1 MNFKRQSF
9 AAVFRA
15 VQETKY
21 MKTLTQ
27 VGQIGRTST
36 ADKNF
41 AIDTTFVLFFLA
53 VEFGQMLGT
62 FALDTAIFAVALL
75 TLLVMPYFLPSEDKP
90 GFGNWLLGRTLIAA
104 FAVSVGVMFKQSLGV
119 LPETFKFL
127 PMTLLIVTAM
137 LSCYIQFYGLL
148 KLRLAK

>member
-1 MNFKRQSF
+1 
-9 AAVFRA
+9 
-15 VQETKY
+15 

-27 VGQIGRTST
+27 IEQIGRSTT
-36 ADKNF
+36 ADKSF

-53 VEFGQMLGT
+53 VEFGQMLNN
-62 FALDTAIFAVALL
+62 FALDTVFFAI
-75 TLLVMPYFLPSEDKP
+75 TLLMLIVLPYFLSPDEKP
-90 GFGNWLLGRTLIAA
+90 KFGNWVLGRTLIAA

-119 LPETFKFL
+119 LPEMFRFL

>member
-1 MNFKRQSF
+1 
-9 AAVFRA
+9 
-15 VQETKY
+15 

-27 VGQIGRTST
+27 IGQIGRTST

-53 VEFGQMLGT
+53 VEFGQMIGN
-62 FALDTAIFAVALL
+62 FALDTAVFAVALAV
-75 TLLVMPYFLPSEDKP
+75 LLVMPYFLPSEDKP
-90 GFGNWLLGRTLIAA
+90 RFGNWLLGRTLIAA
-104 FAVSVGVMFKQSLGV
+104 FAVIIGAMFKQTLGV
-119 LPETFKFL
+119 LPETFRFL

>member
-1 MNFKRQSF
+1 
-9 AAVFRA
+9 
-15 VQETKY
+15 

-27 VGQIGRTST
+27 IGQIERISI

-53 VEFGQMLGT
+53 VEVGQIINN
-62 FALDTAIFAVALL
+62 FALDTIFFVI
-75 TLLVMPYFLPSEDKP
+75 TLLILIVMPYFLTSEEKP
-90 GFGNWLLGRTLIAA
+90 KFGNWVLGRSLIAV
-104 FAVSVGVMFKQSLGV
+104 FAISIGVLFKQSLGV
-119 LPETFKFL
+119 LPEMFRFL
-127 PMTLLIVTAM
+127 PMTLLIMTAM

>member
-1 MNFKRQSF
+1 
-9 AAVFRA
+9 
-15 VQETKY
+15 

-27 VGQIGRTST
+27 IGRIERSST
-36 ADKNF
+36 ADKGF

-53 VEFGQMLGT
+53 VEFGQIVTNFSFDTLF
-62 FALDTAIFAVALL
+62 FAL
-75 TLLVMPYFLPSEDKP
+75 TLLMLLVLPYFLPSEDKP
-90 GFGNWLLGRTLIAA
+90 SFANWVLGRTLIAA
-104 FAVSVGVMFKQSLGV
+104 FAVSIGVMFKQSLSV
-119 LPETFKFL
+119 LPETFRFL

>member
-1 MNFKRQSF
+1 
-9 AAVFRA
+9 
-15 VQETKY
+15 

-27 VGQIGRTST
+27 TGQIERVSN
-36 ADKNF
+36 ADRSF

-53 VEFGQMLGT
+53 VEFGQMLGGT
-62 FALDTAIFAVALL
+62 VALDTVFFAI
-75 TLLVMPYFLPSEDKP
+75 TLLMLLVLPYFLPSEDKP
-90 GFGNWLLGRTLIAA
+90 SFGNWVLGRTLIAG
-104 FAVSVGVMFKQSLGV
+104 FAVSIGVMFKQSLGV
-119 LPETFKFL
+119 LPEMFKFL

>member
-1 MNFKRQSF
+1 
-9 AAVFRA
+9 
-15 VQETKY
+15 

-27 VGQIGRTST
+27 IGRIERSTT
-36 ADKNF
+36 ADKGF

-53 VEFGQMLGT
+53 VEFGQIVTT
-62 FALDTAIFAVALL
+62 FSFDTVFFAI
-75 TLLVMPYFLPSEDKP
+75 TLLMLLVLPYFLPSEDKP
-90 GFGNWLLGRTLIAA
+90 NFGSWVLGRSLIAA
-104 FAVSVGVMFKQSLGV
+104 FAVSIGLMFKQSLSV

>member
-1 MNFKRQSF
+1 LNFKRQYFLQWFFS
-9 AAVFRA
+9 
-15 VQETKY
+15 QYKY

-27 VGQIGRTST
+27 IGRIERASST
-36 ADKNF
+36 DRSF

-53 VEFGQMLGT
+53 VEFGQIIGNFSIDT
-62 FALDTAIFAVALL
+62 VFFAITLAM
-75 TLLVMPYFLPSEDKP
+75 LLVLPYFLPSENKP
-90 GFGNWLLGRTLIAA
+90 GFGNWVLGRTLIAA

-119 LPETFKFL
+119 LPDAFKFL

-148 KLRLAK
+148 KLRLAR